1 MTDTSPVEFEIP
13 KALIAAL
20 EEKLGPDITDEEWV
34 RIIRSYLDQ
43 NPVSEEN
50 QQAYQTFLTLDASLQ
65 Q

>member
-20 EEKLGPDITDEEWV
+20 EEKLGPGITDEQWV

-50 QQAYQTFLTLDASLQ
+50 QQAYQTFLTLDVTP
-65 Q
+65 